1 MEAETY
7 KEVGMSTV
15 VFDISMS
22 LDGLITA
29 SGRRPE
35 EPMGDGGQRLHEWAF
50 GEDERNREFFER
62 SISELGAVIAGRNTY
77 DDSLPWWG
85 ADGPTGPAR
94 RPLFVVTHEA
104 SAESPEGGVYT
115 FVTDGIESA
124 LEQAKAVADGKIV
137 TVMGGASIGQQYIA
151 AGLIDE
157 ISIHLVPVLF
167 GSGTKMF
174 EHLGGEHI
182 QLEPIEV
189 IETRAATHLRFRI
202 VK

>member
-1 MEAETY
+1 
-7 KEVGMSTV
+7 VG
-15 VFDISMS
+15 D
-22 LDGLITA
+22 
-29 SGRRPE
+29 GRRRAWPRV
-35 EPMGDGGQRLHEWAF
+35 PGAF
-50 GEDERNREFFER
+50 D
-62 SISELGAVIAGRNTY
+62 LGAGAAIAGRNTY

-85 ADGPTGPAR
+85 ADGASGEAR

-104 SAESPEGGVYT
+104 PTESPEGGVYT

-124 LEQAKAVADGKIV
+124 LEQAKAASGGKVV

-167 GSGTKMF
+167 GSGTRMF
-174 EHLGGEHI
+174 EHLSGEHV

-189 IETRAATHLRFRI
+189 IETSAATHLRFRI